1 MKKKT
6 NNTLSTLS
14 LVFGIIGILSSIILI
29 GIIPCVVSLILGIMA
44 ISKRQSKGAAISGI
58 VCSVIGTIIFFLM
71 LSAVLFS
78 DNMSST
84 SSPDK
89 ADKTQVSVTGSGIEY
104 SEPTYYQEDT
114 TPAEPETDWATD
126 FTPISDFRYTV
137 NGNTITL
144 VRYEGDDTQI
154 MLSPVYTL
162 NGTDYTLISMGDDA
176 CFLSEGYITSV
187 IIPEG
192 VTEIGASCFN
202 SCASLERIYLPSTL
216 TEIPSG
222 FLSYLHE
229 YKIYCNS
236 ALNISAGRDYNNYSL
251 SPDDMSG
258 SGELGESLA
267 RALNGM
273 MYGVD
278 SYEDEHVVEIY
289 FGGTEEQWSQIM
301 R

>member
-1 MKKKT
+1 MKKKES
-6 NNTLSTLS
+6 NTLSTLS
-14 LVFGIIGILSSIILI
+14 LVFGIIGIFSSIILI
-29 GIIPCVVSLILGIMA
+29 GIIPCVISLILGIMA
-44 ISKRQSKGAAISGI
+44 ISKRQSKGMAVSGI

-78 DNMSST
+78 DNIAST
-84 SSPDK
+84 SSQDK
-89 ADKTQVSVTGSGIEY
+89 AQVTVTGSGVEY
-104 SEPTYYQEDT
+104 SEPTYYQEET
-114 TPAEPETDWATD
+114 TPAEPETDWATG

-144 VRYEGDDTQI
+144 VRYEGEDTQI

-162 NGTDYTLISMGDDA
+162 NGTDYTLVSMGDDA

-192 VTEIGASCFN
+192 VTEIGSSCFN

-216 TEIPSG
+216 NEIPSG

-236 ALNISAGRDYNNYSL
+236 ALSIPAGRDYNNYSL
-251 SPDDMSG
+251 TPDDMSG

-273 MYGVD
+273 MYGAD
-278 SYEDEHVVEIY
+278 SLNDDQVVEIY

>member
-1 MKKKT
+1 MKKKES
-6 NNTLSTLS
+6 NTLSTLS
-14 LVFGIIGILSSIILI
+14 LVFGIIGIFSSIILI
-29 GIIPCVVSLILGIMA
+29 GIIPCVISLILGIMA
-44 ISKRQSKGAAISGI
+44 ISKRQSKGMAVSGI

-78 DNMSST
+78 DNIAST
-84 SSPDK
+84 SSQDK
-89 ADKTQVSVTGSGIEY
+89 AQVTVTGSGVEY
-104 SEPTYYQEDT
+104 SEPTYYQEET
-114 TPAEPETDWATD
+114 TPAEPETDWATG

-144 VRYEGDDTQI
+144 VRYEGEDTQI

-162 NGTDYTLISMGDDA
+162 NGTDYTLVSMGDDA

-192 VTEIGASCFN
+192 VTEIGSSCFN
-202 SCASLERIYLPSTL
+202 SCASLKRIYLPSTL
-216 TEIPSG
+216 NEIPSG

-236 ALNISAGRDYNNYSL
+236 TLNIPAGRDYNNYSL
-251 SPDDMSG
+251 TPDDMSG

-273 MYGVD
+273 MYGAD
-278 SYEDEHVVEIY
+278 SLNDDQVVEIY

>member
-1 MKKKT
+1 MKKKES
-6 NNTLSTLS
+6 NALSTLS
-14 LVFGIIGILSSIILI
+14 LVLGIIGIFLSIILI
-29 GIIPCVVSLILGIMA
+29 GIVPCVISLILGIMA
-44 ISKRQSKGAAISGI
+44 ISKRQSKGMAVSGI
-58 VCSVIGTIIFFLM
+58 VCSIIGTIIFFLM

-78 DNMSST
+78 DNMAST
-84 SSPDK
+84 SSQDK
-89 ADKTQVSVTGSGIEY
+89 AQVTVTGPGVEY
-104 SEPTYYQEDT
+104 SKPTYYQEET
-114 TPAEPETDWATD
+114 SPAEPETDWATG

-144 VRYEGDDTQI
+144 VRYEGEDTQI

-162 NGTDYTLISMGDDA
+162 NGTDYTLVSMGDDA

-192 VTEIGASCFN
+192 VTKIGSSCFN

-216 TEIPSG
+216 NEIPSG

-236 ALNISAGRDYNNYSL
+236 TLSIPAGRDYNNYSL
-251 SPDDMSG
+251 TPDDMSG
-258 SGELGESLA
+258 SGELGESFA
-267 RALNGM
+267 RAINGM
-273 MYGVD
+273 MYGAD
-278 SYEDEHVVEIY
+278 NANSEDTPVEIY
-289 FGGTEEQWSQIM
+289 FGGSEDQWLQII